1 MSTYLWVNLLS
12 FILPF
17 LLSFEPRFSFY
28 RKFWAVILAI
38 IPVGAF
44 FIIWDV
50 QFTKMGVWGFNP
62 LHLAGINLFHL
73 PIEEWMFFVTIPF
86 ASLFTYEVIN
96 YHFPKDY
103 LKNLARPVTYVLI
116 VILLAV
122 GIISFGKWYTSFTFL
137 LTALYLMFN
146 LWVLKAK
153 YLGQFYFAYALILI
167 PFFMVNGIL
176 TGSFIEQEVVYY
188 DNAENLGI
196 RFFTIPIEDSVYGML
211 LILMNV
217 NIFEWLLRRRG
228 KAWPRY

>member
-1 MSTYLWVNLLS
+1 
-12 FILPF
+12 
-17 LLSFEPRFSFY
+17 
-28 RKFWAVILAI
+28 
-38 IPVGAF
+38 
-44 FIIWDV
+44 
-50 QFTKMGVWGFNP
+50 
-62 LHLAGINLFHL
+62 
-73 PIEEWMFFVTIPF
+73 MFFVTIPF

-122 GIISFGKWYTSFTFL
+122 GIISFGKWYTSVTFL

-146 LWVLKAK
+146 LWVLKVK
-153 YLGQFYFAYALILI
+153 YLGQFYFAYALVLI
-167 PFFMVNGIL
+167 PFFIVNGIL

-196 RFFTIPIEDSVYGML
+196 RLFTIPIEDSVYGML
-211 LILMNV
+211 LILMNA